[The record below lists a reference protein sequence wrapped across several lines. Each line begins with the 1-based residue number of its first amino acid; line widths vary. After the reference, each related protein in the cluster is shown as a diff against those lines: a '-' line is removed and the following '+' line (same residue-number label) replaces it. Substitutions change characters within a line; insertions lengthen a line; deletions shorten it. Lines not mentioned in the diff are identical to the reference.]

1 VRDAT
6 RPAEHPPSA
15 HARRRWPWLLS
26 GAALLLAHAGFFL
39 PFRAI
44 VPIPD
49 WVDPWW
55 AIALVIVDEAGG
67 MLLMFRGIAKFRGKT
82 VAKRNG
88 EPD

>member
-1 VRDAT
+1 M
-6 RPAEHPPSA
+6 
-15 HARRRWPWLLS
+15 
-26 GAALLLAHAGFFL
+26 FFL

-67 MLLMFRGIAKFRGKT
+67 MLLMVRGIAKFRGKT